1 MWANFS
7 FLFLFFFT
15 ASFFVSSNYH
25 HVNEVFNAITHDYL
39 YHATLIDLINEEVYF
54 AKDVIRDL
62 VSAHFTVNL
71 RVNNYQYV
79 IAFYKDGKECN
90 EDVMSSYFTIN
101 LQAELGFTAHYDK
114 TFSYYLT

>member
-1 MWANFS
+1 MWSNFS

-15 ASFFVSSNYH
+15 AAFFVSSGYH

-39 YHATLIDLINEEVYF
+39 YHAAVVDLDSEEVYF

-62 VSAHFTVNL
+62 VSDHFSVNL
-71 RVNNYQYV
+71 RVNDYAYV
-79 IAFYKDGKECN
+79 VTFYKDGKECMEN
-90 EDVMSSYFTIN
+90 VMSSYFRIN
-101 LQAELGFTAHYDK
+101 LRASLGFSAYYDK